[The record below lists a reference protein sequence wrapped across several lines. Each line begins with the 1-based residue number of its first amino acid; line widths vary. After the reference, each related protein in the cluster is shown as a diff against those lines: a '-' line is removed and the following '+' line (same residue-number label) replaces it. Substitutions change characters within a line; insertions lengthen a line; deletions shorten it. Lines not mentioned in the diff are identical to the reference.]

1 MKQKKNAF
9 FSFLTPLIQNENNSV
24 LNQRQFIQ
32 KQYQIFKSKDTL
44 SIENTVLLNTYVS
57 DYRCRNTDLSNAK
70 TYDELL
76 IRVDI
81 IPQELALCKL
91 LRIVMGK
98 QLFCKGGEQSFRT
111 VVF

>member
-1 MKQKKNAF
+1 MP
-9 FSFLTPLIQNENNSV
+9 FLVFQLPLFKTKTTPF

-44 SIENTVLLNTYVS
+44 SIENTVLLSTYVS